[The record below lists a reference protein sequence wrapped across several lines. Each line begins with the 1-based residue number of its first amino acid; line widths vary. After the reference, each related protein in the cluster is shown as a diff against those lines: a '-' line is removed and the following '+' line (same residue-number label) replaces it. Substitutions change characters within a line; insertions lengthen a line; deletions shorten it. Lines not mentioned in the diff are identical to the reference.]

1 MLKNLVKNL
10 SSIVPLSQAVLEAEL
25 LVEFISG
32 YKKKDFILRPDLS
45 LDKEQQDKLDCLMK
59 KRLQDRIPVQYLIG
73 EACFMGEMFD
83 VNSHVLIPRPETEL
97 LVEEVIKL
105 AKKMAYPKI
114 LDIGTGSGAIAIML
128 KKLAA
133 GCSVVGS
140 DISLFAL
147 ETAKANAKK
156 LGVDVGFVC
165 SDLFDEISGKFD
177 IIVSNPPY
185 IPQREKKNLSA
196 EVLNEPS
203 GALFTEDVDGVEFYD
218 KIISQS
224 RFFLEDGG
232 YLFFEIGIHQSML
245 VRKLFENN
253 GFSDIKIVKDLS
265 KTDRIISAK
274 CSYNT

>member
-32 YKKKDFILRPDLS
+32 YKKKDFILHPDLT
-45 LDKEQQDKLDCLMK
+45 LNKEQHE
-59 KRLQDRIPVQYLIG
+59 RLPVQYIIG

-83 VNSHVLIPRPETEL
+83 VNPHVLIPRPETEL
-97 LVEEVIKL
+97 LVEEVIKS
-105 AKKMAYPKI
+105 AKNMSSPKI

-128 KKLAA
+128 KKLTD
-133 GCSVVGS
+133 CSVVGS
-140 DISLFAL
+140 DISLPAL

-156 LGVDVGFVC
+156 LGADVEFVC
-165 SDLFDEISGKFD
+165 SNLFEEISGKFD

-185 IPQREKKNLSA
+185 IPQREKENLSA
-196 EVLNEPS
+196 EVLREPS
-203 GALFTEDVDGVEFYD
+203 GALFTEDADGIEFYD
-218 KIISQS
+218 KIISQAMS
-224 RFFLEDGG
+224 FLEDGG
-232 YLFFEIGIHQSML
+232 CLFFELGINQSMP
-245 VRKLFENN
+245 VKSLFENR

>member
-97 LVEEVIKL
+97 LVEEVIKS
-105 AKKMAYPKI
+105 AKKMACPKI

-128 KKLAA
+128 RQLAA
-133 GCSVVGS
+133 VLS
-140 DISLFAL
+140 AL
-147 ETAKANAKK
+147 IFPCLLLKQQKRMRKNLVLT
-156 LGVDVGFVC
+156 
-165 SDLFDEISGKFD
+165 SDLFVQICSRRYQESLILLFQILLISR
-177 IIVSNPPY
+177 
-185 IPQREKKNLSA
+185 RERKKIFQ
-196 EVLNEPS
+196 P
-203 GALFTEDVDGVEFYD
+203 
-218 KIISQS
+218 
-224 RFFLEDGG
+224 R
-232 YLFFEIGIHQSML
+232 
-245 VRKLFENN
+245 
-253 GFSDIKIVKDLS
+253 
-265 KTDRIISAK
+265 
-274 CSYNT
+274 C

>member
-32 YKKKDFILRPDLS
+32 YKKKDFILHPDLT
-45 LDKEQQDKLDCLMK
+45 LNKEQQDKLDSLLE
-59 KRLQDRIPVQYLIG
+59 KRLDERLPVQYIIG

-83 VNSHVLIPRPETEL
+83 VNPHVLIPRPETEL
-97 LVEEVIKL
+97 LVEEVIKS
-105 AKKMAYPKI
+105 AKNMSSPKI

-128 KKLAA
+128 KKLTD
-133 GCSVVGS
+133 CSVVGS
-140 DISLFAL
+140 DISLPAL

-156 LGVDVGFVC
+156 LGADVEFVC
-165 SDLFDEISGKFD
+165 SNLFEEISGKFD

-185 IPQREKKNLSA
+185 IPQREKENLSA
-196 EVLNEPS
+196 EVLREPS
-203 GALFTEDVDGVEFYD
+203 GALFTEDADGIEFYD
-218 KIISQS
+218 KIISQAMS
-224 RFFLEDGG
+224 FLEDGG
-232 YLFFEIGIHQSML
+232 CLFFELGINQSMP
-245 VRKLFENN
+245 VKSLFENR

>member
-32 YKKKDFILRPDLS
+32 YKKKDFILHPDLTLS
-45 LDKEQQDKLDCLMK
+45 KEQQDKLDSLLE
-59 KRLQDRIPVQYLIG
+59 KRLDERLPVQYIIG

-83 VNSHVLIPRPETEL
+83 VNPHVFIPRPETEL
-97 LVEEVIKL
+97 LVEEVIKS
-105 AKKMAYPKI
+105 AKNMSSPKI

-128 KKLAA
+128 KKLTD
-133 GCSVVGS
+133 CSVVGS
-140 DISLFAL
+140 DISLPAL

-156 LGVDVGFVC
+156 LGADVEFVC
-165 SDLFDEISGKFD
+165 SNLFEEISGKFD

-185 IPQREKKNLSA
+185 IPQREKENLSA
-196 EVLNEPS
+196 EVLREPS
-203 GALFTEDVDGVEFYD
+203 GALFTEDADGIEFYD
-218 KIISQS
+218 KIISQAMS
-224 RFFLEDGG
+224 FLEDGG
-232 YLFFEIGIHQSML
+232 CLFFELGINQSMP
-245 VRKLFENN
+245 VKSLFENR